1 MRILKIIG
9 LSLAAIALLIAIVGL
24 FLPSTVSIERSIVIN
39 ATAEKTYEQVNV
51 LKNWEQ
57 WNPFLKMD
65 PKSKIAYNDI
75 PAGAGATYT
84 WASDK
89 TGEGTMMILN
99 STPYSS
105 VKFQLEF
112 KGQGLSQSEFHFDQ
126 ASANATKVTWSFS
139 SDIGNNPFSRVF
151 WTFGTR
157 MMGDAFD
164 SGLNDLKAQAEKK

>member
-9 LSLAAIALLIAIVGL
+9 ISLVAIVLLIAVVGL
-24 FLPSTVSIERSIVIN
+24 FLPSTVSLERSIVVN
-39 ATAEKTYEQVNV
+39 ATAEKIYEQVNV

-89 TGEGTMMILN
+89 TGEGTMTILN

-126 ASANATKVTWSFS
+126 AGANATKVIWSFS

-151 WTFGTR
+151 WTFGTT

-164 SGLNDLKAQAEKK
+164 SGLKDLKAQAEKN